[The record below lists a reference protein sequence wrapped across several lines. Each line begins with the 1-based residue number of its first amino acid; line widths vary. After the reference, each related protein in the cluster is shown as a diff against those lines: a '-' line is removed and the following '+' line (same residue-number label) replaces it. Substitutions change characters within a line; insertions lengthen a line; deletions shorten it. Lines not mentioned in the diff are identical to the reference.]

1 MKKYF
6 FVLLLMI
13 FSVRDAC
20 TQALA
25 AGICGT
31 YRCNGA
37 GYESFVFT
45 TAGKVFIDGSLT
57 AATRD
62 YFQYDDTLVIY
73 PDKDVFRF
81 IIEKN
86 GSLRGISNW
95 VADSTWRKIADD
107 TTHCEGL
114 TGVTQS
120 RLQMMY
126 SFEQAMLL
134 AGSKTRT
141 DADNEKI
148 ISLLENG
155 CSNNYGR
162 ACNKLGMLYLFSAG
176 IEKSLQIW
184 EKGCQNNDAN
194 CCKNIAD
201 EYKERKDLS
210 KAKTYY
216 EKACALGDFGACNWD
231 FEDRLKNELKRPAR
245 KKVTPVKKK
254 TSK

>member
-6 FVLLLMI
+6 FVLLLTI
-13 FSVRDAC
+13 FSAMDAC
-20 TQALA
+20 TQNLA
-25 AGICGT
+25 TTVCGT

-37 GYESFVFT
+37 GYENFVFS
-45 TAGKVFIDGSLT
+45 TAGEVFIDGSLT
-57 AATRD
+57 DAGRD
-62 YFQYDDTLVIY
+62 YFQYNDTLVIY

-81 IIEKN
+81 IVQKD
-86 GSLRGISNW
+86 GSLKGISNW
-95 VADSTWRKIADD
+95 VADSTWHKITDD
-107 TTHCEGL
+107 TIHCEGL

-120 RLQMMY
+120 RLQLMY

-134 AGSKTRT
+134 ANSKTRT
-141 DADNEKI
+141 EADNEKI
-148 ISLLENG
+148 IAMLETG

-162 ACNKLGMLYLFSAG
+162 ACNKLGILYLFAAG
-176 IEKSLQIW
+176 VEKSLQAW
-184 EKGCQNNDAN
+184 DKGCLNNDAN

-231 FEDRLKNELKRPAR
+231 FGDKLKNELKRPAK
-245 KKVTPVKKK
+245 KKVTPVKKR